1 MAKRISKKL
10 LFGLGSSLTF
20 GTIGTVA
27 GFGIKSIINQ
37 VNNDL
42 GIANLAINAL
52 QETTFDNA
60 PNYNKAEQSMFIN
73 TANLKSFHFGNTQKG
88 QTVTPYGWLGVFE
101 DSAVKKNRIALT
113 SWGGEIL
120 WVNEDYG
127 NENNDTYNVYDMKY
141 DFNTDLIFV
150 VRTPSNNGMFMDNGD
165 IAPLQ
170 MDVLNARTGQRVYD
184 QFNAGYF
191 RNLQTSAKARMEQ
204 IFLDNSGSWATN
216 RDRLESLYYL
226 DIASKKGTNEVLISY
241 IPKFTQLVQRKRLKG
256 NVNASDGEPAKGS
269 AFITNDKSIKLV
281 SVKEFV
287 DSWHKMAISIRY
299 DRSIGHW
306 TKNYKL
312 RKAAKSIDDSNADWQ
327 VRANIAGDSLRGV
340 SMEDYF
346 LLINPFFTI
355 SSNNNFIFHFVAAKG
370 DGSEVIHKMITFRRD
385 GSSDGTGNNG
395 IVNGSDKTQYV
406 GAKSIYSFQLSSL
419 NDYKGTWG
427 FADRWS
433 NLISNANLLPN
444 KNMFD
449 NNSIVTA
456 YPYASDL
463 GARAGKGLP
472 LFSVQQILVN
482 PDENG
487 GGKFYDAV
495 APNVF
500 EQNAKNT
507 FNYNFGESI
516 INYYRRN
523 SANYGRPNINN
534 IYPWPTANILGSS
547 DINASNIDHFY
558 NRLISV
564 SPFDNTIVYAAKP
577 NVKNPNFD
585 MNTRNT
591 DKAVTFW
598 IGSRNKTTMEMNS
611 LFGPRVLRP
620 FIVTNWTDNGN
631 QLAPIDTW
639 MTNYK
644 SLYRDGI
651 TFDIFST
658 IADKDKRTHL
668 NLYFNNTGS
677 GRNDI
682 YNDNRMPTSKIGLLD
697 DVLADD
703 PNFWTQTV
711 TDLYSTTISGV
722 NPNQYIKKINSK
734 LNRQSYSTLIHSRA
748 NLSTWFARTW
758 QNNTSAANM
767 YAEGFRLNGEESV
780 SKRAEAKTF
789 GNKLSNQGTLLSSKE
804 SVDLVSHWEDKA
816 SNTSAADK
824 TPPNYSRLAIKR
836 PKISVKGSKER
847 TLPVEIS
854 YVLANNGTDF
864 FTKPDWGFD
873 RDNENLVI
881 FKKTQDITNASYEIL
896 TSLGKTNNQHV
907 INAIGNKTSALN
919 IGSEDLVTPIWV
931 DARKITNPNQ
941 AKFGFVNNNVAI
953 NNQKPLRL
961 MVKIVK
967 PGGTLPSWFNQ
978 IDSNIFS
985 RAYPVQKVG
994 NETSIGEVLTELAK
1008 QKAQRIK
1015 FTDAGTDNTAVGF
1028 GNLKLEA
1035 YLGLNPAFVNSG
1047 DKLYTNGSTTKL
1059 LVDQTTDQSVIY
1071 NDRFE
1076 TLGQGNRTIYDQS
1089 SIQYSTFNGGGFKT
1103 VNELLWK
1110 NGTLD
1115 RNNKLNVSVDY
1126 SLIPDTLVRERAGSN
1141 DPIFDFSYKSGT
1153 NNILELRPKNPDWFR
1168 KTFTNLNR
1176 MTNLFMLFQFR
1187 TDSDSEW
1194 KNLVPTEGTDGSRSF
1209 YYDNEAA
1216 QAFANNVFTIKTSIP
1231 NITKLRIKLTP
1242 KRSDGVVN
1250 DDHNHFVDIQ
1260 NYQPSTDNSSI
1271 DLNPT
1276 NKYIS
1281 ASHSIALQ
1289 AIEVD
1294 KNWILNNTL
1303 ANQSNSL
1310 ANISATDINN
1320 YETQV
1325 LNSIT
1330 DATKRAAVKLVY
1342 SFKGGNFDLDAQ
1354 GLATAL
1360 TNAFNDFTDSNQG
1373 VFALWNGTNGS
1384 KLIRAKFAL
1393 KANDGKYK
1401 LTVRGNENPN
1411 ETDLSGDVK
1420 STIKSKIDL
1429 GDYINQL
1436 TSAKL
1441 NATGDVN
1448 GTLQGN
1454 TISFPNKT
1462 GAGRF
1467 ENKSFNEIKAILQ
1480 NVGVAIKFKRQAQN
1494 GTWSGWLENQSDINT
1509 YQTSDPKFKI
1519 GFIFSG
1525 NYNIELLN
1533 GSNVIANN
1541 QEYEIRLNLPKVIKL
1556 PAAADIPN
1564 IINQFKAQN
1573 VFTGDTKNLVVN
1585 NFDAAK
1591 KIITDALISAS
1602 GGGTAFDPIKAGLI
1616 LHFKLA
1622 NSPWDEAN
1630 NLKTWLAQQANDIDN
1645 NGIKMKVVLPQN
1657 LTTEFMLDPALA
1669 QYEFEILQDNNPTVK
1684 KYINGTTWENSLRNN
1699 GISLNAGS
1707 SKQNLTYT
1715 FSNDLNDFKTNG
1727 EITNKEVTLEY
1738 QLVTAANANPAWQ
1751 QGQLPSSVNADVNQI
1766 KIRIANKSTV
1776 TEANKIYT
1784 YGPQKLDNRQVLT
1797 IDLQNIPTILN
1808 IDPTWFNQNPIT
1820 NTPLNDLANLTA
1832 DVIKKWEKTIWAKV
1846 NNNAGV
1852 PQDLQD
1858 KVYIKYTLEIGN
1870 GGHENLEADTLTN
1883 ALLIEKRNYTNSQ
1896 HHGIF
1901 KLWNS
1906 TDGKGYK
1913 IKATFAKRPGNEQKI
1928 QFQKN
1933 NQNVDNDETAR
1944 TSYVNT
1950 DNVRTTLD
1958 LSAWIGNLIANPT
1971 TINTN
1976 TAGVIPA
1983 NGLVPPVLAGAA
1995 NSNLFA
2001 TQTFANI
2008 DGWLKTAGVN
2018 LLWNKDPSVS
2028 TNIWN
2033 STTATNAYDP
2043 TKKKLWFAIENQS
2056 SNLILTLGNSKPT
2069 LNIGENNKTNSIEI
2083 KLNAPAVIDVNPDQL
2098 MAIQPHFS
2106 GDTKRLTVNQ
2116 TAITNELNK
2125 IKKALGAGFENAP
2138 LTIMVTVGDKGPYDY
2153 KNVAAELAKLNDDL
2167 PKSNVQVKF
2176 AIDPTAAANNNQF
2189 QIKPGGDVNK
2199 EIIPDNGT
2207 IKIYINN
2214 KNIFEDLSATEVQ
2227 GTSKAMKLIWKNG
2240 ITIDDSTGVLTAA
2253 GRGKGLRI
2261 EYTFKADL
2269 TGNESDPNNDDP
2281 TQGWSKRRPTSFR
2294 SGIDNKLF
2302 MRIRLADPNKYLYE
2316 KINQKITIDLS
2327 KLKSIITIDG
2337 TWLNKPVAPNE
2348 IDLASFGNTQIQEY
2362 ETKVLAATNITASLK
2377 DKIEIRYDF
2386 NGQTNLTKDKLIQL
2400 IQNYKA
2406 NNTNSKNNLGI
2417 LQLAN
2422 GTESATGDN
2431 FSEKIIAK
2439 FAVKDQ
2445 FSSLYELE
2453 IKQGTTNSY
2462 QLDTSKVITTI
2473 DFTNVLSWLQS
2484 LKVPFNQNRVEIP
2497 AVSAGNN
2504 EQYFN
2509 NQQWTKVEQTLKG
2522 FGITIEY
2529 RKVMN
2534 STQGPEE
2541 NWSDQISSING
2552 YNPAIGKFQVRFK
2565 VDGTKSKNIKFKTA
2579 SNETLVGSNPAVKS
2593 KAYDV
2598 NLQVKLMVQIDQQ
2611 YINAFKSTPN
2621 VVSGNTKYLN
2631 ILDTAETQMI
2641 NNIKTANQA
2650 NNPAFS
2656 SLNLKVEYKLGDPTG
2671 TGDWK
2676 NRTDFINLLK
2686 GATNDQTTNKVIFRF
2701 VIDAS
2706 QNSQF
2711 GVDQN
2716 NNYVLSDKQNVTES
2730 DIKIKYFVHTDQRET
2745 KADNVIVSGDQNNL
2759 SWNFSSFG
2767 TANTNFVEQNQQ
2779 VFLRSTAGNLLRL
2792 EFTTKTNPNY
2802 ADAPASDNVSEIST
2816 KWVTKKPITI
2826 KVEDR
2831 EKLYIRIKP
2840 AFAAVDYEAGYS
2852 ANGVNP
2858 TTAATVHKV
2867 ITQIQSKINI
2877 DKAWL
2882 NQVSITANEIEIK
2895 QFNETLLNNW
2905 ITQLRAKIKTVN
2917 GLTDDT
2923 LVNKIDLEFSFDSQ
2937 TGLTAT
2943 TLVKAINDRLANSSS
2958 AELGIFQLWNP
2969 TLNKGIKINAKFKT
2983 SDPGI
2988 LLNPTNNGSLA
2999 DDLNTQKVYTLVDFR
3014 TYEQVLKTSQTA
3026 VSPKANAGINDI
3038 SSFSP
3043 PNPNGNWNGKT
3054 YDDVINRLSAVG
3066 ITVKYAKEANG
3077 PWVPRDQIT
3086 SYNPKTRKL
3095 FLAFSNQANNN
3106 LRLKL
3111 ETTEVTA
3118 GQQDVGAIGLPL
3130 AVPKQI
3136 NIKADDLANW
3146 QASLQFRGDT
3156 KNIEYQEA
3164 AVQTV
3169 ISKILQRNAQENNDQ
3184 SFNNAP
3190 LKVKFKVGDTG
3201 EWKPLD
3207 GADSLK
3213 AFLKKYPDDL
3223 TDREIKYQFYLDG
3236 ANPNEWIFEPQP
3248 NMLEGTVVPDNN
3260 SSPLKIYIN
3269 DKSIFSDLGQPD
3281 LTGSTS
3287 ANLQINWNAKKISVD
3302 PKTGVLNAKE
3312 VANANNPRGVGLR
3325 VEFTYK
3331 TEFTGAAN
3339 EAVNDD
3345 PFKGWSKI
3353 TPTSFNPNIAKQLLI
3368 RIKLTDEAKYK
3379 YDQVDRKITIDL
3391 SNLPTIINLDANWL
3405 NQVIVNQKTPIE
3417 QLSKTQFEAY
3427 ESKVWAAANLGQA
3440 DRPNVA
3446 IEYTFDNKQYRD
3458 LEQLVKDIKS
3468 FKDRHTS
3475 DVGLGILQLWNGN
3488 SGVTITTKFVKKE
3501 ANGNYNLVITG
3512 NNNHSLDF
3520 VNVVSTIDLTKVVTW
3535 LESIKVENKLNAAV
3549 TNGISSITIP
3559 NVSAANDPYF
3569 NNRQWTQVEQA
3580 LASFGIQVQYRPAL
3594 NGQDAE
3600 AAWGDTTAAVNKY
3613 DPNIGKFEIRFK
3625 FDGTKSKNIKIKIN
3639 TDEWEGTQAN
3649 SKTKTIQVKLKI
3661 KLVVKLDQTIIDK
3674 FTSAADA
3681 VTGNTKQLTIKK
3693 DLANQIINEI
3703 KQQNSAINNEFNN
3716 VNLKITYKIGDGNDN
3731 EQWLEAD
3738 AFQTKLLNAP
3748 NDQATNQIVFRFE
3761 IDQSQ
3766 NGDFSV
3772 DNAVKVLSAKEAPTA
3787 ATKIKYFIN
3796 KSNWEAKADKLV
3808 LRGTSSNLTW
3818 DFNSA
3823 FGAGNVKVENDQT
3836 VYLIN
3841 PVGNAMQ
3848 LQFTTKANA
3857 AYTDGTDQVS
3867 NNVTDLNTKWVTKHP
3882 TSLAA
3887 SVTALKVRIVPLAGF
3902 IYEPATL
3909 NNNEKAKVHDVD
3921 LQIQTEIKV
3930 DKTWFKASPLVDTGL
3945 DISALTAAMIQSW
3958 EAKIYEKIK
3967 TTNGVSDQVAKE
3979 IKIKYILE
3987 GETTKYSAADLITKI
4002 SQLRTEYNNSD
4013 LGILQLWNTA
4023 SAKGKKV
4030 HAIFESPNN
4039 KYILKVD
4046 NVTGTPTE
4054 NDLKDQVNTDNI
4066 YTTISMI
4073 KYIQTLTTDKT
4084 DVELDPSAEAGK
4096 ITSFTPPAGKNNGEI
4111 FFQKTYQEIANR
4123 LQAVGVKIEFS
4134 KDKTNWSPKE
4144 QIKEYDIQK
4153 NSLYLRFTVEAQNIR
4168 LQLNITT
4175 QIGPNQNSEKT
4186 EIRLPLA
4193 VPKYIVVDINK
4204 PYWSLIQQ
4212 FNFSG
4217 TTKAIEFDK
4226 TKIDKFVT
4234 DIKSQNAT
4242 DGADPEYNNAPLEI
4256 QFQVGTG
4263 SEFVEISKLKNYLK
4277 NHQQDMP
4284 DRQVRFRLAL
4294 KPGTDEKLWKI
4305 KNGGDYTLLRDDE
4318 AKNTIKIYINDQG
4331 VYQQLTTMR
4340 ITGSNDALVWNW
4352 PELVKPPVL
4361 DEQTGILN
4369 PDAVANKDFGK
4380 GLKFE
4385 YTFNKNHGSA
4395 ASGSDSETQWVAS
4408 LPKSY
4413 NANKGFTNVYLR
4425 IKLTDSNRYV
4435 YDHADQTI
4443 TLSLDQ
4449 VGQKL
4454 VLKAAWLAKQFN
4466 NGTDLN
4472 LETLTA
4478 QKISEYEQQVKATA
4492 QAEGIDATL
4501 LGKFTIK
4508 YQFNFNSQIDE
4519 TKLVDAAGLVKAIE
4533 QYQSAKENVPFGIL
4547 QLWNQSAGIKIV
4559 AKFVDA
4565 IQDDKYQIEVK
4576 ENPDYQVIDTSN
4588 IITTIDFTKVI
4599 TWLTTTKKLVQV
4611 IGSNPNVTFKIPAVS
4626 AADDQTFNGK
4636 EWSKVSQTL
4645 KQMGI
4650 TVQYRE
4656 VLQANLPAEQGWVE
4670 DLNQV
4675 KQYEEKIGKI
4685 QVRFK
4690 FDNAKAKNI
4699 KFKTDSSQTHDGKT
4713 ATTTNPFDLSLN
4725 IKLTLQINE
4734 KIVSD
4739 NFVSKQ
4745 DVISGNT
4752 KYLSIKKS
4760 YQDEMIKLLIKDN
4773 EVNNSAFNQSGLTVQ
4788 FKLDQQ
4794 RDDEWKNLE
4803 QFIQALKSST
4813 QDQRSNKVLFRFIVT
4828 NTEDFQVDG
4837 KSRVLF
4843 DPANQNPADWKV
4855 KLFINNGNWEAQA
4868 ANVEVGGKT
4877 SALRWNWN
4885 GMPITENNN
4894 KVEATG
4900 LQIEFSAK
4908 NGANYNDSAAVETGD
4923 LKTQWILQK
4932 PTTLDPTIKTLYIRI
4947 KAKAGYVYGPAY
4959 TDPTNG
4965 VTANAKAHPVHLNIK
4980 REIVV
4985 NPKALL
4991 RSLSM
4996 GGTEAFV
5003 NNITKD
5009 ILDNFVEEGLNQIAE
5024 PSLRQYVTVKFNF
5037 NNKKALDSTALLKE
5051 IKAIIESNDPSDY
5064 GILQLWNGTQGT
5076 KIDAYYD
5083 LVDPNG
5089 EYELITTD
5097 STNPKEPQ
5105 TVVTG
5110 HIKTKID
5117 LMNIINDFKSQKIE
5131 FEPADNNKV
5140 RNLITIKKWKM
5151 PQTKSGANAL
5161 HGISWD
5167 AFEKRLNDVGV
5178 AIKARIVNNP
5188 DTTQDW
5194 KPLSELKQY
5203 NDSTLQLAFRF
5214 EIDNQKG
5221 DNIVLSVNAD
5231 ADVDSTKPNSP
5242 EFKMS
5247 IKAPARVNVSESL
5260 LNTFKTSYQIGG
5272 DTKNIQLDQNAETTL
5287 INAIATENIAINPD
5301 VFKDLKSRL
5310 SVEYYLGK
5318 TPTDSNSQWS
5328 KREEFIQWLSNQNTD
5343 QTTNEVWFR
5352 LAVTNPTGDDEAQTF
5367 NIDATPKQLSAHQID
5382 ANAKIKIFIN
5392 DNGLEN
5398 RAKTTL
5404 KATGSTEAVT
5414 ISGWDS
5420 FKNSMPD
5427 GLKAQWSNKATP
5439 NETNDD
5445 DWTEEPPTTL
5455 DANKSLWI
5463 RFKSEAGYVYEKA
5476 IKDANN
5482 NNNYTQ
5488 YSAKQAISTDGLKVI
5503 LKVKKE
5509 WLKKVTISNNT
5520 SNPQINEDGIKN
5532 DLQPI
5537 LPIGKDGLIELK
5549 YRIKG
5554 TNDWLL
5560 KDAFISKLKGLNGA
5574 KDATNFILKREEIEI
5589 RYAIKQGED
5598 EYALNIDGQN
5608 VDNTNEANFYLQLI
5622 NDKEQL
5628 NENFEGYINVNL
5640 VKDFKKENF
5649 KIQGSTTKPSFII
5662 TNRQQLETALM
5673 PYAGKHLFDIQYS
5686 TQYKDGNWTWNNDQS
5701 ILNDD
5706 GTLISETGLINKV
5719 QIGPDKKFALRFI
5732 SKNNKYSVYQG
5743 GNKQDNGYILDLS
5756 DNVKITIEITNPFT
5770 AANKTLGVWTREG
5783 KQAKYYQSEGGFKIV
5798 VANKA
5803 DFEVENKDQPK
5814 SAQQFLKESSLAQ
5827 NEKDALEFVYHVF
5840 GSNPTQAEIDQIQ
5853 KTINDHGSKD
5863 WTSFNKKAT
5872 KSDTEWTEN
5881 LGLKVGDYVAVAIRV
5896 KQEFSNGDNAFVLK
5910 DNDYSMILPV
5920 MQSGNNT
5927 YRPGRV
5933 AGYKVKTSDVDIES
5947 GTVGL
5952 ISMVDPELPPLD
5964 GWTLLSKLNLKQDQK
5979 GNYLGVDLDLQLYSD
5994 YYKKSDGGI
6003 WISGSGQKL
6012 VKRETKEDNSSLVD
6026 SGKVYK
6032 DGQDQPI
6039 KDEKGQD
6046 IKIYKTDKNRL
6057 SNPKKSANVT
6067 KTQSLENLGNGG
6079 FRLDI
6084 DKLNNQDKGLLSLF
6098 RNQDV
6103 DLKLKAHQGQGTEEW
6118 PDFYL
6123 DENNKTIDL
6132 KDIISPKIKYPI
6144 ENENKITYSWNYE
6157 DFSTENIE
6165 YDKVGSNSKP
6175 EDGAAKIKT
6184 IFKLLKKQGT
6194 ADKWTEVTGET
6205 SDQAVQKINQTLKED
6220 FQDQLKFQL
6229 SRTRSNGGGTDQ
6241 DSNNIYQFS
6250 DLRNKDRIV
6259 LKIVAKEDDLYY
6271 VEAPRPLIIN
6281 VNGLTEAAPGKEK
6294 LQHLRVQQS
6303 GLIDGQGSF
6312 KVLVSDPKN
6321 PDEDERTILKG
6332 WKFMVRVWAKDFDE
6346 EGKRKIKINW
6356 TDDQS
6361 SIKNLENGDKVEWKL
6376 VSEDGNPVK
6385 DAYYNT
6391 IALDHKTNPAD
6402 GSITYNFAQV
6412 NYPHG
6417 NSTYDPVQSGIGA
6430 YPEDDQQYPETS
6442 GFVISGLKDKFEIFR
6457 ISKTGLEKA
6466 LSQLQPTYVGMNT
6479 QGTIHF
6485 DPKYFEQEY
6494 WVNTEGQIYT
6504 QAEKPSIYQD
6514 QAANEV
6520 IEISLI
6526 DFIKHVTFYTKD
6538 PVIVPFQN
6546 GFKFNGN
6553 DTSIN
6558 NHLTNGDHLWAKF
6571 DMLDINDD
6579 HKTKTTVES
6588 GLENSVIVQLA
6599 DVSGLKDI
6607 IDPMSPLWYVLMA
6620 LAGIATLG
6628 TAAIIAFLISRHKKL
6643 KGKN

>member
-184 QFNAGYF
+184 KLNAEYF
-191 RNLQTSAKARMEQ
+191 AREIQPLAKRKIEELFLNSSRNGDANDWLANKQ
-204 IFLDNSGSWATN
+204 
-216 RDRLESLYYL
+216 RLKSLYYI
-226 DIASKKGTNEVLISY
+226 DIASRKGTNEVLVSY
-241 IPKFTQLVQRKRLKG
+241 IPKFTQLVQRRRQTG
-256 NVNASDGEPAKGS
+256 DVNGSTGEPTSGGLGGNTKP
-269 AFITNDKSIKLV
+269 IQLMTVRD
-281 SVKEFV
+281 FV
-287 DSWHKMAISIRY
+287 DSWHKMALTIRL
-299 DRSIGHW
+299 DKNRMPGNAHW
-306 TKNYKL
+306 TKKYWL
-312 RKAAKSIDDSNADWQ
+312 RVSPNINATKPWWNNANG
-327 VRANIAGDSLRGV
+327 VRVN
-340 SMEDYF
+340 MEDYY
-346 LLINPFFTI
+346 LLTNPFFTI
-355 SSNNNFIFHFVAAKG
+355 SDRNNFIFHIIASNV
-370 DGSEVIHKMITFRRD
+370 DGTEVLHKTITFKRD
-385 GSSDGTGNNG
+385 GSSNGT
-395 IVNGSDKTQYV
+395 SE
-406 GAKSIYSFQLSSL
+406 
-419 NDYKGTWG
+419 G
-427 FADRWS
+427 FVRNADRIERVGGKNIFTFTMPTISPYKATYGYANHWS
-433 NLISNANLLPN
+433 DQFVNANLIPN

-449 NNSIVTA
+449 NNSIVLA
-456 YPYASDL
+456 YPYATNQSSYQ
-463 GARAGKGLP
+463 GKGLP
-472 LFSVQQILVN
+472 IFNVQQILI
-482 PDENG
+482 D
-487 GGKFYDAV
+487 
-495 APNVF
+495 PN
-500 EQNAKNT
+500 E
-507 FNYNFGESI
+507 NFGGFISAALPPGASDDNYKRSFTYPFAENI

-523 SANYGRPNINN
+523 GNNYNN
-534 IYPWPTANILGSS
+534 NSNLNDIYPWPTSNNIEITSANV
-547 DINASNIDHFY
+547 DRFY
-558 NRLISV
+558 NRLLTV
-564 SPFDNTIVYAAKP
+564 SPFDNTIIYAAKP
-577 NVKNPNFD
+577 NVRHNNLS
-585 MNTRNT
+585 MNTNNADKVVGFWVGTRNEYSL
-591 DKAVTFW
+591 KL
-598 IGSRNKTTMEMNS
+598 GSVLGRRIARPVMISNWNENNLTT
-611 LFGPRVLRP
+611 
-620 FIVTNWTDNGN
+620 T
-631 QLAPIDTW
+631 IDPW
-639 MTNYK
+639 MTNPK
-644 SLYRDGI
+644 SLYEDGV

-658 IADKDKRTHL
+658 TIDKNDRAHL
-668 NLYFNNTGS
+668 NLYFNNTGA
-677 GRNDI
+677 GRNDT
-682 YNDNRMPTSKIGLLD
+682 YNSNGMVTSKIGLLD
-697 DVLADD
+697 DVLAG
-703 PNFWTQTV
+703 NNGYWTEDIAKPYAEV
-711 TDLYSTTISGV
+711 ISGV
-722 NPNQYIKKINSK
+722 NKNDYIRSINSK

-748 NLSTWFARTW
+748 NLETWFARTW
-758 QNNTSAANM
+758 QNNTNAANM
-767 YAEGFRLNGEESV
+767 YAEGFRLNGDETN

-789 GNKLSNQGTLLSSKE
+789 GSKLTNQGNLLISKE
-804 SVDLVSHWEDKA
+804 SVDLVSHWEDKS

-824 TPPNYSRLAIKR
+824 NPPNYLRLAVRR
-836 PKISVKGSKER
+836 PTIVVKGSKER
-847 TLPVEIS
+847 ILPIETS
-854 YVLANNGTDF
+854 YELADTGTAF
-864 FTKPDWGFD
+864 YTKPGWGID
-873 RDNENLVI
+873 RDNSSEII

-931 DARKITNPNQ
+931 DARKIPNPNQ

-1047 DKLYTNGSTTKL
+1047 DKLYTNGSTAKL

-1153 NNILELRPKNPDWFR
+1153 NNILELRPKNLEWFR

-1216 QAFANNVFTIKTSIP
+1216 QALANNVFTIKTNIP

-1242 KRSDGVVN
+1242 KTSNGVVN

-1393 KANDGKYK
+1393 KTNDGKYK
-1401 LTVRGNENPN
+1401 LTIRGNENPN

-1467 ENKSFNEIKAILQ
+1467 ENKSFNEIKTILQ

-1494 GTWSGWLENQSDINT
+1494 GTWSGWLDNQSDINT

-1541 QEYEIRLNLPKVIKL
+1541 QEYEIKLNLPKVIKL

-1573 VFTGDTKNLVVN
+1573 VFTGDTKNLVIN
-1585 NFDAAK
+1585 NFDPAK

-1602 GGGTAFDPIKAGLI
+1602 GGGAAFDPIKTGLI

-1669 QYEFEILQDNNPTVK
+1669 QYEFEILQDSNPTVK

-1776 TEANKIYT
+1776 AEASKIYT

-1808 IDPTWFNQNPIT
+1808 IDPIWFNENPIT

-1832 DVIKKWEKTIWAKV
+1832 DVIKKWEKTIWDKV

-1852 PQDLQD
+1852 PQDLQN

-1976 TAGVIPA
+1976 TAGVIPT

-2098 MAIQPHFS
+2098 MVIKPHFS

-2125 IKKALGAGFENAP
+2125 IKNALGAGFENAP

-2227 GTSKAMKLIWKNG
+2227 GTSNAMKLIWKNG
-2240 ITIDDSTGVLTAA
+2240 ITIDDSTGILTAA

-2269 TGNESDPNNDDP
+2269 TGNESDPMNDDP

-2362 ETKVLAATNITASLK
+2362 ETKVLAATNIVNTLK

-2386 NGQTNLTKDKLIQL
+2386 NGQTNLTKDKLIEL
-2400 IQNYKA
+2400 IQNYKT
-2406 NNTNSKNNLGI
+2406 NNANSKNNLGI

-2593 KAYDV
+2593 KAYDI

-2611 YINAFKSTPN
+2611 YINAFKATPN

-2656 SLNLKVEYKLGDPTG
+2656 GLNLKVEYKLGDPTG

-2816 KWVTKKPITI
+2816 KWVTKKPTTI

-2882 NQVSITANEIEIK
+2882 NQVPISANEIEIK
-2895 QFNETLLNNW
+2895 QLNETLLNNW

-2923 LVNKIDLEFSFDSQ
+2923 LVNKIDLEFSFDTQ
-2937 TGLTAT
+2937 TGLTVS
-2943 TLVKAINDRLANSSS
+2943 TLVKAINDRLANYSSS
-2958 AELGIFQLWNP
+2958 ELGIFQLWNP

-3213 AFLKKYPDDL
+3213 TFLKKYPDDL

-3281 LTGSTS
+3281 LSGSTS
-3287 ANLQINWNAKKISVD
+3287 ANLQINWNAKKISID

-3325 VEFTYK
+3325 IEFTYK

-3405 NQVIVNQKTPIE
+3405 NQVIVDQKTPIE

-3458 LEQLVKDIKS
+3458 LEQLVTDIKS

-3580 LASFGIQVQYRPAL
+3580 LASFGIQIQYRPAL

-3661 KLVVKLDQTIIDK
+3661 KLVVKLDQAIIDK

-3681 VTGNTKQLTIKK
+3681 VKGNTKQLTIKK

-3738 AFQTKLLNAP
+3738 AFQTKLLNTP

-3796 KSNWEAKADKLV
+3796 KSDWEAKADKLI

-3823 FGAGNVKVENDQT
+3823 FGTGNVKVENDQT

-3857 AYTDGTDQVS
+3857 AYTDGADQVS
-3867 NNVTDLNTKWVTKHP
+3867 NNVADLNTKWVTKHP

-3909 NNNEKAKVHDVD
+3909 NDNNEKAKVHDVD

-3958 EAKIYEKIK
+3958 ETKIYEKIK

-4013 LGILQLWNTA
+4013 LGILQLWNAA

-4030 HAIFESPNN
+4030 NAIFESPNN

-4263 SEFVEISKLKNYLK
+4263 SEFVEISKLKDYLK

-4395 ASGSDSETQWVAS
+4395 AAGSDPETQWVAN

-4466 NGTDLN
+4466 NGTDLS

-4519 TKLVDAAGLVKAIE
+4519 TKLVDATGLVKAIE

-4565 IQDDKYQIEVK
+4565 IEDDKYQIEVR
-4576 ENPDYQVIDTSN
+4576 ENPDYHVIDTSN
-4588 IITTIDFTKVI
+4588 IITAIDFTKVI

-4611 IGSNPNVTFKIPAVS
+4611 IGSNPNVTFQIPAVN

-4656 VLQANLPAEQGWVE
+4656 VLQATPPAEQGWVE

-4699 KFKTDSSQTHDGKT
+4699 KFKTDASQTHDGKT

-4725 IKLTLQINE
+4725 IKLTLQIND

-4773 EVNNSAFNQSGLTVQ
+4773 EVNNSAFNQSGLTVE

-4855 KLFINNGNWEAQA
+4855 KLFINNGNWETQA
-4868 ANVEVGGKT
+4868 ANVEVSGKT

-4908 NGANYNDSAAVETGD
+4908 TGANYNDPAAIETGD

-4959 TDPTNG
+4959 TDAANG

-4985 NPKALL
+4985 NPKSLL

-4996 GGTEAFV
+4996 NGTEAFV
-5003 NNITKD
+5003 SKITKE
-5009 ILDNFVEEGLNQIAE
+5009 ILDNFVQEGLNQIAE
-5024 PSLRQYVTVKFNF
+5024 PTLREHVTVKFNF
-5037 NNKKALDSTALLKE
+5037 NGKNGLDTTRLLNE
-5051 IKAIIESNDPSDY
+5051 IKSIIESNNNPDY

-5097 STNPKEPQ
+5097 STDPKQPQ

-5110 HIKTKID
+5110 HIQTKID
-5117 LMNIINDFKSQKIE
+5117 LIEIISDFKSQKIE

-5167 AFEKRLNDVGV
+5167 AFENRLQAVGV

-5231 ADVDSTKPNSP
+5231 SDVDSTKPNSP

-5260 LNTFKTSYQIGG
+5260 LNTFKTSYQISG
-5272 DTKNIQLDQNAETTL
+5272 DTKNIQLDQNAETIL
-5287 INAIATENIAINPD
+5287 IDAIATENMTINPD

-5318 TPTDSNSQWS
+5318 TPTDSNSQWF
-5328 KREEFIQWLSNQNTD
+5328 KRQEFIEWLANQTTD

-5352 LAVTNPTGDDEAQTF
+5352 LAVTNPTGDEAQTF
-5367 NIDATPKQLSAHQID
+5367 NIDATPKQLSAHDISEKS
-5382 ANAKIKIFIN
+5382 KIKIFIN

-5398 RAKTTL
+5398 RAKTIL
-5404 KATGSTEAVT
+5404 KATGSTEDVT
-5414 ISGWDS
+5414 ISGWEQ
-5420 FKNSMPD
+5420 FKNSMPP
-5427 GLKAQWSNKATP
+5427 GLKAQWSNKPTP
-5439 NETNDD
+5439 NEANDN
-5445 DWTEEPPTTL
+5445 DWTNEPPTTL

-5463 RFKSEAGYVYEKA
+5463 RFKSEAGYVYENA
-5476 IKDANN
+5476 IKDANS
-5482 NNNYTQ
+5482 NYTK
-5488 YSAKQAISTDGLKVI
+5488 YSAKQPISTSGLKVI
-5503 LKVKKE
+5503 LKVKKD
-5509 WLKKVTISNNT
+5509 WLKKVTITNNT
-5520 SNPQINEDGIKN
+5520 SDPKIDETAAKNEIDK
-5532 DLQPI
+5532 I
-5537 LPIGKDGLIELK
+5537 LPTGKTDLIELQ
-5549 YRIKG
+5549 YHIKG
-5554 TNDWLL
+5554 SSEWLK
-5560 KDAFISKLKGLNGA
+5560 KDQFIEKLKKLQGA

-5589 RYAIKQGED
+5589 RYAIKDGED
-5598 EYALNIDGQN
+5598 EYALNIDDKN
-5608 VDNTNEANFYLQLI
+5608 IDSNNEANYYLQLV
-5622 NDKEQL
+5622 NDTDKL
-5628 NENFEGYINVNL
+5628 NENFEGYINVDL
-5640 VKDFKKENF
+5640 VKEFKKANF
-5649 KIQGSTTKPSFII
+5649 QIQGSTTKPNFII

-5673 PYAGKHLFDIQYS
+5673 PYAGKKLFDIQYS
-5686 TQYKDGNWTWNNDQS
+5686 TQFNKDGSWTWTNNQS
-5701 ILNDD
+5701 ILNDN
-5706 GTLISETGLINKV
+5706 GTLIAENGLINKV

-5732 SKNNKYSVYQG
+5732 SKQPDKYGVYQD
-5743 GNKQDNGYILDLS
+5743 GNKQADGYVLDLS
-5756 DNVKITIEITNPFT
+5756 ENVKITIEIENPFT
-5770 AANKTLGVWTREG
+5770 KQGKTLGVWTREG
-5783 KQAKYYQSEGGFKIV
+5783 KQAKYFQSEGGFKIV
-5798 VANKA
+5798 VASKT

-5814 SAQQFLKESSLAQ
+5814 SAQEFLKESSLAQ

-5910 DNDYSMILPV
+5910 DNDYSMILPNEH
-5920 MQSGNNT
+5920 QA
-5927 YRPGRV
+5927 GRV

-5964 GWTLLSKLNLKQDQK
+5964 GWTLLSKLNLKQDK
-5979 GNYLGVDLDLQLYSD
+5979 NANYLGVDLDLQLYSE
-5994 YYKKSDGGI
+5994 YYKKNGSNEI
-6003 WISGSGQKL
+6003 WISASGQKL
-6012 VKRETKEDNSSLVD
+6012 VKRQTTTDDPTLQD

-6032 DGQDQPI
+6032 DAQGNSI
-6039 KDEKGQD
+6039 KDEQGQD

-6084 DKLNNQDKGLLSLF
+6084 DKLNNQEKGLLSLF

-6123 DENNKTIDL
+6123 DEDNKTIDL
-6132 KDIISPKIKYPI
+6132 KAIISPKIKYPI
-6144 ENENKITYSWNYE
+6144 ENENKITYSWNYD
-6157 DFSTENIE
+6157 DFSIDSIE
-6165 YDKVGSNSKP
+6165 YDPVNNNDKP
-6175 EDGAAKIKT
+6175 EDGSAKIKT
-6184 IFKLLKKQGT
+6184 IFKLFKQ
-6194 ADKWTEVTGET
+6194 TGDSENKET
-6205 SDQAVQKINQTLKED
+6205 ITGDTTDQAIQALEKSLKED
-6220 FQDQLKFQL
+6220 FDDQLKFQVVY
-6229 SRTRSNGGGTDQ
+6229 SKNNGGETVEDT
-6241 DSNNIYQFS
+6241 NNIYKFTT
-6250 DLRNKDRIV
+6250 LKNKDRIS
-6259 LKIVAKEDDLYY
+6259 LKIVAKDEDLYY

-6281 VNGLTEAAPGKEK
+6281 VNGLTEAAPTRDK
-6294 LQHLRVQQS
+6294 LQHLRVEQN

-6312 KVLVSDPKN
+6312 KVLVSN
-6321 PDEDERTILKG
+6321 PDNPGEDERAILKG
-6332 WKFMVRVWAKDFDE
+6332 WKFMIRVWDKDPNE
-6346 EGKRKIKINW
+6346 KGEKQIKINW
-6356 TDDQS
+6356 TDDQAL
-6361 SIKNLENGDKVEWKL
+6361 IKGLSNGDKVEWKL

-6391 IALDHKTNPAD
+6391 IALQHTTDPNNGK
-6402 GSITYNFAQV
+6402 IQYNFGEV
-6412 NYPHG
+6412 NYPKG
-6417 NSTYDPVQSGIGA
+6417 EGTYSVVNNGIGA
-6430 YPEDDQQYPETS
+6430 YPEVDQYPEKS
-6442 GFVISGLKDKFEIFR
+6442 GFVISGLKDKFEIFK
-6457 ISKTGLEKA
+6457 IDKSAFEKVLA
-6466 LSQLQPTYVGMNT
+6466 QLQPTYVGINT
-6479 QGTIHF
+6479 QGTIRF
-6485 DPKYFEQEY
+6485 DSKYFEQEY
-6494 WVNTEGQIYT
+6494 WVNTKGDIYT
-6504 QAEKPSIYQD
+6504 QAEKPQLFKDNPD
-6514 QAANEV
+6514 QEI
-6520 IEISLI
+6520 IEIKLI
-6526 DFIKHVTFYTKD
+6526 DFLKQVTFYTHD
-6538 PVIVPFQN
+6538 PVIANYQG
-6546 GFKFNGN
+6546 GFKFSGN
-6553 DTSIN
+6553 DVNIN
-6558 NHLTNGDHLWAKF
+6558 NHLTNGDQMWATF
-6571 DMLDINDD
+6571 DTRSINDVNNNINNND
-6579 HKTKTTVES
+6579 PLSSLTTR
-6588 GLENSVIVQLA
+6588 LN

-6620 LAGIATLG
+6620 LAGIVTLG
-6628 TAAIIAFLISRHKKL
+6628 TSAIIAFLISRHKKL
-6643 KGKN
+6643 KGK